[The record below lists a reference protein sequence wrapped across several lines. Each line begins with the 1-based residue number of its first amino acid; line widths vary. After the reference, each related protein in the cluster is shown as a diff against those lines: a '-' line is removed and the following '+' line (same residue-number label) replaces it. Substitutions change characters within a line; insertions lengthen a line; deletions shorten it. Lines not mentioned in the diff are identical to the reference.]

1 MTYANNIKKLREVL
15 IVSQTELAQ
24 MLNVSVVTV
33 NRWENGK
40 FSPTIRL
47 KRKLQLLF
55 VENNIKTKGD
65 LR

>member
-15 IVSQTELAQ
+15 LVSQTELAQ

-40 FSPTIRL
+40 FSP
-47 KRKLQLLF
+47 QL
-55 VENNIKTKGD
+55 G
-65 LR
+65 

>member
-15 IVSQTELAQ
+15 LVSQTELAQ

-40 FSPTIRL
+40 FSPKIRL